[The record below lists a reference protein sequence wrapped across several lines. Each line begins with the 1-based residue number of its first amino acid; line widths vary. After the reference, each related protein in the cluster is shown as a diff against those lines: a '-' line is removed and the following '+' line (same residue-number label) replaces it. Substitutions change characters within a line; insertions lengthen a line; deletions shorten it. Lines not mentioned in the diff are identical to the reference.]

1 MIVSESK
8 GGHLRNEVGQLM
20 EAEVEI
26 DARTLACGIPRGT
39 QYKAGRW
46 KQFKTLLWRSWISSI
61 REAAALWVRLIQ
73 IAVSINKMTFHIINR
88 NEVLRIFSSLPLY

>member
-8 GGHLRNEVGQLM
+8 GAHLRNEVGQLM

-39 QYKAGRW
+39 EYKAGRW

-73 IAVSINKMTFHIINR
+73 IAVSIDDFPYNQPK
-88 NEVLRIFSSLPLY
+88 